1 MKSED
6 SESESESEATSIEEK
21 QKRKESKAKVLN
33 IKQGAVFRKLL
44 AQCKSHLSFLITGA
58 IGSLINGGVIPLFTI
73 AFGNILGLLSDVVA
87 N

>member
-6 SESESESEATSIEEK
+6 SDSESAATSVEEK
-21 QKRKESKAKVLN
+21 LKRKESKAKVQN

-44 AQCKSHLSFLITGA
+44 AQSKSHFPLLITGA
-58 IGSLINGGVIPLFTI
+58 IGSLINGGVIPLFTV
-73 AFGNILGLLSDVVA
+73 AFGNILGLLTDVVA

>member
-6 SESESESEATSIEEK
+6 SDSESAATSIEEK
-21 QKRKESKAKVLN
+21 LKRKESKAKVLN

-44 AQCKSHLSFLITGA
+44 AQCKSHLPFLVTGA
-58 IGSLINGGVIPLFTI
+58 LGSLINGGVIPLFTI
-73 AFGNILGLLSDVVA
+73 AFGNILGLLTDVIA